1 MLNNGYGRAKRTP
14 RVASACQRCRR
25 HKLKCDNDRPCALCI
40 RSGVACISENR
51 PTYRKRRGVNR
62 VGIIRPAQ
70 PPPDSTGPAG
80 RLLESL
86 DATLSNE
93 IVTPEVDLDTPQ
105 DLAES
110 NHDPGNQNAS
120 WFGTN
125 ARISSAGMT
134 QEVLNLLSVYSTS
147 RITYR

>member
-25 HKLKCDNDRPCALCI
+25 HKLKCDSERPCALCI
-40 RSGVACISENR
+40 RSGVPCISENR

-62 VGIIRPAQ
+62 NGINRPAQ
-70 PPPDSTGPAG
+70 PPPDRSGPAG
-80 RLLESL
+80 RLLEGL
-86 DATLSNE
+86 EVTLSNE
-93 IVTPEVDLDTPQ
+93 IVTPEPDADTPHH
-105 DLAES
+105 LVEA

-120 WFGTN
+120 WFGSN

-134 QEVLNLLSVYSTS
+134 QEVLNLLFIYATS
-147 RITYR
+147 CITCR